1 MVGLNVQLDAVGS
14 GRHELTHGSA
24 EEDQAR
30 ERDHGDQ
37 RKNQPELNQGL
48 GAPVAGK
55 NDHVRYLPVLVQR
68 STSYVGT
75 GLAGKIAHLGPPDWA
90 MGQN

>member
-48 GAPVAGK
+48 GAPMAGK
-55 NDHVRYLPVLVQR
+55 NDHVRYLPVLS
-68 STSYVGT
+68 STQYV
-75 GLAGKIAHLGPPDWA
+75 L
-90 MGQN
+90 